1 MRRASYVVLAA
12 LAGGCA
18 SAGARQASKPTPQ
31 AAQAAESSSTERAQ
45 YPSSYRRHPN
55 PPVVIRNA
63 TIMTATG
70 QEIANGSLL
79 MKDGKIVAIGKSV
92 DAPADAAVVDGTGKY
107 VTPGLIDDHSHL
119 GVYAAPGTDA
129 ESDGN
134 EATNPITA
142 EVWAEHS
149 FWPQDPQIPLAI
161 AGGITT
167 IQALP
172 GSANLI
178 GGRSAILKLI
188 PARTVQEMKFP
199 GARYGLKMACG
210 ENPKRVYGRRGGPA
224 TRMGNMAGYRSAF
237 TQAETYRRRWH
248 TWRKDHKGDPP
259 ERNLRLETLAEVLRG
274 NMYVQ
279 NHCYRADEMAQM
291 IDLAHEF
298 GFKIRSF
305 HHAVESYKIADLLA
319 KEGTSV
325 SVWADWWGFKEEA
338 MDGVQQNAA
347 LNQQAGGRPIIHSD
361 DPGGIQR
368 LNQEAA
374 KAMYAGNA
382 PASRSRATRPC
393 GGSRST
399 LPGPLG
405 STRSSEHSSPARWPT
420 WWCGPAIRSRSI
432 RRPCRSTTTAGSRT
446 TARILR
452 TSRAPISNWAR
463 CPRPGATDD
472 RAAARPGHCHHGW
485 NGLSRLRSEARQR
498 ERADPR
504 RPHRRRGNERA
515 HSAGCDPHRR
525 RREMDHPGPHRRG
538 RPARPGGDQRGARDA
553 RRERA
558 GRHHRRVLQRGGGD
572 QPGLDGH
579 PRYADRRD
587 HDRARRADRQPRER
601 PGGPDRA
608 RRRHDRADACEV
620 AGGRGRRSLGERQRR
635 RRGLAGRRGGTVAR
649 RVPRRA
655 RVRAA

>member
-134 EATNPITA
+134 EATNPVTA

-210 ENPKRVYGRRGGPA
+210 ENPKRVYHSRGPS
-224 TRMGNMAGYRSAF
+224 TRMGNMAGYREAF
-237 TQAETYRRRWH
+237 SQAESYRRRWDKWH
-248 TWRKDHKGDPP
+248 KDHQGDPP

-274 NMYVQ
+274 NIYVQ

-291 IDLAHEF
+291 LDLAHEF

-305 HHAVESYKIADLLA
+305 HHAVEAYKIADLLA
-319 KEGTSV
+319 GEGTSV

-338 MDGVQQNAA
+338 MDGIHENAA
-347 LNQQAGGRPIIHSD
+347 LNQAAGGRPLIHSD
-361 DPGGIQR
+361 SRSGIQP

-374 KAMYAGNA
+374 KAMYYGQRSGIPVTREQALRWITAN
-382 PASRSRATRPC
+382 PA
-393 GGSRST
+393 
-399 LPGPLG
+399 
-405 STRSSEHSSPARWPT
+405 
-420 WWCGPAIRSRSI
+420 
-432 RRPCRSTTTAGSRT
+432 
-446 TARILR
+446 
-452 TSRAPISNWAR
+452 WA
-463 CPRPGATDD
+463 
-472 RAAARPGHCHHGW
+472 
-485 NGLSRLRSEARQR
+485 L
-498 ERADPR
+498 
-504 RPHRRRGNERA
+504 
-515 HSAGCDPHRR
+515 
-525 RREMDHPGPHRRG
+525 
-538 RPARPGGDQRGARDA
+538 
-553 RRERA
+553 
-558 GRHHRRVLQRGGGD
+558 
-572 QPGLDGH
+572 GLDSVVGTLE
-579 PRYADRRD
+579 PGKMADVVVWSGD
-587 HDRARRADRQPRER
+587 PFSVYGKAVQVYNDGWLVYDRNDPAHQPRTDFELGQTPP
-601 PGGPDRA
+601 PGSDR
-608 RRRHDRADACEV
+608 
-620 AGGRGRRSLGERQRR
+620 
-635 RRGLAGRRGGTVAR
+635 
-649 RVPRRA
+649 
-655 RVRAA
+655 